1 MVLRLA
7 AVVGALV
14 YPTNSSSS
22 KFSSGRNSVPIESWK
37 ICSQNIYEV
46 VLRGIRSGL

>member
-14 YPTNSSSS
+14 CPTNSSSS
-22 KFSSGRNSVPIESWK
+22 KLSSGRNSVPIESWK
-37 ICSQNIYEV
+37 SCSQSIYEV
-46 VLRGIRSGL
+46 VLRGIRGEL